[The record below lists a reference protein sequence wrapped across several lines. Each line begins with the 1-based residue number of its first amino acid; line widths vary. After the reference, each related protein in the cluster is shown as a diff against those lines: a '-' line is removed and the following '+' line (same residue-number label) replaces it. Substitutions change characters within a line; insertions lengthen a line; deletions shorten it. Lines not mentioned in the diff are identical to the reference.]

1 MNNYDEK
8 IKKIKETEKELLT
21 SVKEEIEKNN
31 NVLNLEIGNVI
42 NLFNY
47 DSTLVKKYEAVVN
60 AQKLIFGFARD
71 INNSTSVDEIKE
83 IRNKLNYYINKIK
96 KEIKDRNLSEEV
108 YNKYYENSTNLRKSI
123 AKYVRYLKR
132 EDKISEI
139 EYLNNNIDKLNE
151 EELLRLKNLIKNE
164 VNYGKKNNVK
174 EEPFNIFGFKPAKK
188 VDFDEDLRNSKVL
201 KEIRARKPVVPS
213 GDNKVASLDFT
224 VDAKPS
230 TLESYSSVMDF
241 LNKKVEDYESRYKL
255 VKTDKYTKN
264 VIKNIPILVKNVPKL
279 IQNKKKIKG
288 MKTDFNPYFGGITLE
303 AFSKFQKKKNSILNN
318 IKQTLFNGI
327 LKRKEEE
334 ILDEHDECV
343 RAIKK
348 YCRDRHVYIRYSK
361 TI

>member
-42 NLFNY
+42 NLLNY

-108 YNKYYENSTNLRKSI
+108 YNKYYENSSNLRKSI

-139 EYLNNNIDKLNE
+139 ESLNNNIDKLNE

-164 VNYGKKNNVK
+164 INYGKKNNVK
-174 EEPFNIFGFKPAKK
+174 EEVVNIFGFKPVKK
-188 VDFDEDLRNSKVL
+188 IDLEEDLRTSKVL
-201 KEIRARKPVVPS
+201 KEIRERKPVVPS
-213 GDNKVASLDFT
+213 GDNVLNPLTIKVDNVKSNLDSYGSLD
-224 VDAKPS
+224 
-230 TLESYSSVMDF
+230 EF
-241 LNKKVEDYESRYKL
+241 LDSEVKNFDNRYKL
-255 VKTDKYTKN
+255 VKTEKYTKS
-264 VIKNIPILVKNVPKL
+264 VIKNIPILIKNVPKL
-279 IQNKKKIKG
+279 IYNKKKIRW
-288 MKTDFNPYFGGITLE
+288 MKSDFNLYFGGVALE
-303 AFSKFQKKKNSILNN
+303 AYSKYQKKKNSVINN
-318 IKQTLFNGI
+318 IKYTLLNGV

-334 ILDEHDECV
+334 IKEEHDVCV
-343 RAIKK
+343 EAIKK
-348 YCRDRHVYIRYSK
+348 YCHDRHLHIRYTK